1 VRWSAE
7 ATAREALAISKK
19 NAGPRVRVF
28 CAHHTHR
35 RDLTCRGGTAS
46 EAVALR
52 FEVRPGD
59 RARLRGGLNRGCR
72 CCFNVSGGGH
82 YGWGKRTCRARLRGP
97 DADPGCSRSTWRS
110 TPSSPACCLELF
122 WPIGTHSAGAQMLLD
137 DRRASHRQNIGR
149 HVRNYRCTRPDNGA
163 RADLS
168 ARNDAGPRADKHVGS
183 ADHITSQVAARRYVN
198 AIFDDVVMV
207 DGCAGVDDG
216 RGGLPEA
223 GGWLFGSSCLLVARK
238 AP

>member
-1 VRWSAE
+1 MRWSAE

-72 CCFNVSGGGH
+72 CCFNVSGGGTTDGGNAH
-82 YGWGKRTCRARLRGP
+82 AALACAGRTLSRDVLARLGDQRRRRRLVAWSSFG
-97 DADPGCSRSTWRS
+97 RSERIQLAPKCFLT
-110 TPSSPACCLELF
+110 T
-122 WPIGTHSAGAQMLLD
+122 AG
-137 DRRASHRQNIGR
+137 HPTRQNIGR
-149 HVRNYRCTRPDNGA
+149 HVRNYRCTRADNGA